1 MYDVMILG
9 HGLFGFA
16 GLLAA
21 LFAIFSRVIATPHS
35 YHVLSGQLFTVG
47 MLGVGLT
54 GLVIAVAQSSVFFL
68 SLAFFVLYLAFVG
81 WRYAKVRGGLNTA
94 FDKGLSAINLA
105 IFIIMAVVGGYML
118 SAGDGAGLLMAIF
131 GTIGL
136 LHAIIDIRGS
146 FGTAIT
152 GRSRIAAHL
161 SRMLGGT
168 IAALTAFLLIQFESS
183 SPIVWL
189 APAALLT
196 PVMLLWKAL
205 VKRNKGLHSRS
216 LPAGLRQSK

>member
-1 MYDVMILG
+1 MYDGLILG
-9 HGLFGFA
+9 HGFFGFV

-21 LFAIFSRVIATPHS
+21 VFAIFSRIIPAPHS
-35 YHVLSGQLFTVG
+35 VHVLSGQIFTIG
-47 MLGVGLT
+47 MIGVGLT
-54 GLVIAVAQSSVFFL
+54 GLVIAVTKSSVFFL

-81 WRYAKVRGGLNTA
+81 WRYAKVRGGLNST
-94 FDKGLSAINLA
+94 FDKGLSAINLSA
-105 IFIIMAVVGGYML
+105 FMAMIVVGGYML
-118 SAGDGAGLLMAIF
+118 SVGDGTGLLMAVF

-146 FGTAIT
+146 FGAAIT

-196 PVMLLWKAL
+196 PVMLFWKAL

-216 LPAGLRQSK
+216 LPAGLRKSE